1 MEEESRFL
9 GNFEGTGSSC
19 LQEASWKRKKILVR
33 VNKDQKATTFRY
45 NRRRINKRRLKAVIM
60 ATSIWSGQ
68 YECGAVPCKEKV
80 IEQDLKFW

>member
-33 VNKDQKATTFRY
+33 VNRDQKATH
-45 NRRRINKRRLKAVIM
+45 
-60 ATSIWSGQ
+60 SGI
-68 YECGAVPCKEKV
+68 
-80 IEQDLKFW
+80 IEGG